1 MSIEQEFRLAYGEG
15 HSAGI
20 ERDRTL
26 FMAGWHAAIRW
37 ERSSLHTCSDVCDRP
52 MCVKNRRIATLE
64 KQRLTIAAWGVFHED
79 GSAHIYQQRTTAETF
94 GIPEP
99 LYRMEE

>member
-1 MSIEQEFRLAYGEG
+1 MSIEQEFRLAYGGG

-26 FMAGWHAAIRW
+26 FTAGWHAAIRW

-52 MCVKNRRIATLE
+52 MCVKNRRIDALE
-64 KQRLTIAAWGVFHED
+64 SRLVAINEL
-79 GSAHIYQQRTTAETF
+79 TTACECVPCMRIRAEVKAAM
-94 GIPEP
+94 GGKE
-99 LYRMEE
+99 